1 MCGFTH
7 EGEKVPVAII
17 ESAYKTY
24 SWILRKA
31 DQFYHRMCKGDP
43 VEEAPLGQYV
53 EAEVNNY
60 LLTQNEKERPLLR
73 AIFNQMISRETNING
88 TNSLDDISLKYYGL
102 YTEIPGRLLSSF
114 SNT

>member
-1 MCGFTH
+1 M
-7 EGEKVPVAII
+7 PVAII

-31 DQFYHRMCKGDP
+31 DQFYHRMCKGDV
-43 VEEAPLGQYV
+43 VEESPLGQYV

-60 LLTQNEKERPLLR
+60 LLTQNEAERPLLR
-73 AIFNQMISRETNING
+73 AIFNQMIVRETDING

-102 YTEIPGRLLSSF
+102 
-114 SNT
+114 